1 MNVGRSL
8 DSIRKSSSFVW
19 LESLGR
25 EVIEERVMEIL
36 VFILSEFENY

>member
-8 DSIRKSSSFVW
+8 DSTRKSSSLVW

-25 EVIEERVMEIL
+25 EVTEERVTETL
-36 VFILSEFENY
+36 VFTLSELENH